1 MEGTVVLAIAI
12 AVPVVLFPA
21 ALIWYLNI
29 GGLMK
34 AYKEQKMARE
44 AGKTR

>member
-34 AYKEQKMARE
+34 AYKEQKVARE

>member
-1 MEGTVVLAIAI
+1 MEGAVVLAIAI
-12 AVPVVLFPA
+12 AVPIVLLPA
-21 ALIWYLNI
+21 AFIWYLNI